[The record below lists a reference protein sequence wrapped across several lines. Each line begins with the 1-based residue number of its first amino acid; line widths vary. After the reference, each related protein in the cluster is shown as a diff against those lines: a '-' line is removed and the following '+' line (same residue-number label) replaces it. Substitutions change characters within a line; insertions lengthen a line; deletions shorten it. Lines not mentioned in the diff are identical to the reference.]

1 MDKALLRNIPKVDE
15 LLAPARALP
24 GRLRRG
30 GDRGG
35 APHARRAAGERPF
48 R

>member
-1 MDKALLRNIPKVDE
+1 MDKAMLRNIPKVDE
-15 LLAPARALP
+15 LLAPTHALCP
-24 GRLRRG
+24 
-30 GDRGG
+30 DASG